1 MTRSANAVP
10 GIRLTIGWN
19 HGPRMPPLH
28 IRRTL
33 QSVLK
38 YGLIAGGIGLLVLII
53 ANLALGDKRI
63 DHKVEHQY
71 PVASAQFQR
80 VVGAML
86 GPALLPGN
94 RSEALVN
101 GARIFPAMLKAIR
114 EARRT
119 ITFEM
124 YIFAEGEVGEAF
136 TAAFVERARAGVKI
150 HFLYDALGSDKIDKK
165 YLERLQAAG
174 VEIAKY
180 NPLRIQTLAQMN
192 NRTHRKLM
200 VVDGRI
206 GFTGGAGIQDEWVGD
221 ADKPEH
227 WRDTHFRTEGPAV
240 AQMQAAFME
249 NWIETTGHVLHG
261 DGYFPKLDAAGK
273 ELAQVVVASPG
284 GGSESMQLLYL
295 LSIAAA
301 AKTIHLANAY
311 FVPDEVESATLAAAA
326 KRGVKVRIIVP
337 GAIIDN
343 KNVRRASRAKWGDL
357 LGAGIEIY
365 EYQPT
370 MYHVKSMT
378 VDGLWTSV
386 GSTNFDSRS
395 FSTNDEANLN
405 VYDADFAAAQEE
417 IFARDLKRSRRV
429 TLDEWRNRPWREK
442 ALDTLMG
449 LLSSQL

>member
-1 MTRSANAVP
+1 M
-10 GIRLTIGWN
+10 GLM
-19 HGPRMPPLH
+19 PRRP
-28 IRRTL
+28 L
-33 QSVLK
+33 QSILK
-38 YGLIAGGIGLLVLII
+38 YGLIAGGIALLVLIV

-63 DHKVEHQY
+63 DHKVEHEY
-71 PVASAQFQR
+71 PVASDQFRR
-80 VVGAML
+80 VVSAML
-86 GPALLPGN
+86 GPSLLPGN

-101 GARIFPAMLKAIR
+101 GERIFPAMLKAIR

-124 YIFAEGEVGEAF
+124 YIFAGGEVGEAF
-136 TAAFVERARAGVKI
+136 TAAFEERARAGVKI
-150 HFLYDALGSDKIDKK
+150 HFLYDALGSSKIDKK
-165 YLERLQAAG
+165 YLERLEKAG

-180 NPLRIQTLAQMN
+180 NPLRIYTLAQMN

-200 VVDGRI
+200 VVDGRV
-206 GFTGGAGIQDEWVGD
+206 GFTGGAGVQDEWAGD
-221 ADKPEH
+221 AQDPRH

-249 NWIETTGHVLHG
+249 NWVETTGRVLHG
-261 DGYFPKLDAAGK
+261 EAYFPRLGAAGK

-284 GGSESMQLLYL
+284 GGGESMQLLYL

-301 AKTIHLANAY
+301 AKTIQLANAY
-311 FVPDEVESATLAAAA
+311 FVPDNVEADTLAAAA
-326 KRGVKVRIIVP
+326 KRGVKVQIIVP
-337 GAIIDN
+337 GPIIDN
-343 KNVRRASRAKWGDL
+343 KNVRRASRASWGDML
-357 LGAGIEIY
+357 RAGVEIY

-370 MYHVKSMT
+370 MYHVKSMV

-405 VYDADFAAAQEE
+405 VYDAGFAADQEA
-417 IFARDLKRSRRV
+417 IFARDLKQSRRV
-429 TLDEWRNRPWREK
+429 TLEEWQNRPWKEK
-442 ALDTLMG
+442 ALEAAMG

>member
-1 MTRSANAVP
+1 M
-10 GIRLTIGWN
+10 GLM
-19 HGPRMPPLH
+19 PRRP
-28 IRRTL
+28 L
-33 QSVLK
+33 QSILK
-38 YGLIAGGIGLLVLII
+38 YGLIAGGIALLVLIA

-63 DHKVEHQY
+63 DHKVEHEY
-71 PVASAQFQR
+71 PVASDQFRR
-80 VVGAML
+80 VVSAML
-86 GPALLPGN
+86 GPSLLPGN

-101 GARIFPAMLKAIR
+101 GERIFPAMLKAIR

-124 YIFAEGEVGEAF
+124 YIFAGGEVGEAF
-136 TAAFVERARAGVKI
+136 TAAFEERARAGVKI
-150 HFLYDALGSDKIDKK
+150 HFLYDALGSSKIDKK
-165 YLERLQAAG
+165 YLERLEKAG

-180 NPLRIQTLAQMN
+180 NPLRIYTLAQMN

-200 VVDGRI
+200 VVDGRV
-206 GFTGGAGIQDEWVGD
+206 GFTGGAGVQDEWAGD
-221 ADKPEH
+221 AQDPRH

-249 NWIETTGHVLHG
+249 NWVETTGRVLHG
-261 DGYFPKLDAAGK
+261 EAYFPRLGAAGK

-284 GGSESMQLLYL
+284 GGGESMQLLYL

-301 AKTIHLANAY
+301 AKTIQLANAY
-311 FVPDEVESATLAAAA
+311 FVPDNVEADTLAAAA
-326 KRGVKVRIIVP
+326 KRGVKVQIIVP
-337 GAIIDN
+337 GPIIDN
-343 KNVRRASRAKWGDL
+343 KNVRRASRASWGGML
-357 LGAGIEIY
+357 RAGVEIY

-370 MYHVKSMT
+370 MYHVKSMV

-405 VYDADFAAAQEE
+405 VYDAGFAADQEA
-417 IFARDLKRSRRV
+417 IFARDLKQSRRV
-429 TLDEWRNRPWREK
+429 TLEEWQNRPWKEK
-442 ALDTLMG
+442 ALEAAMG

>member
-1 MTRSANAVP
+1 M
-10 GIRLTIGWN
+10 GLM
-19 HGPRMPPLH
+19 PRRP
-28 IRRTL
+28 L
-33 QSVLK
+33 QSILK
-38 YGLIAGGIGLLVLII
+38 YGLIAGGIALLVLIV

-63 DHKVEHQY
+63 DHKVEHEY
-71 PVASAQFQR
+71 PVASDQFRR
-80 VVGAML
+80 VVSAML
-86 GPALLPGN
+86 GPSLLPGN

-101 GARIFPAMLKAIR
+101 GERIFPAMLKAIR

-124 YIFAEGEVGEAF
+124 YIFAGGEVGEAF
-136 TAAFVERARAGVKI
+136 TAAFEERARAGVKI
-150 HFLYDALGSDKIDKK
+150 HFLYDALGSSKIDKK
-165 YLERLQAAG
+165 YLERLEKAG

-180 NPLRIQTLAQMN
+180 NPLRIYTLAQMN

-200 VVDGRI
+200 VVDGRV
-206 GFTGGAGIQDEWVGD
+206 GFTGGAGVQDEWAGD
-221 ADKPEH
+221 AQDPRH

-249 NWIETTGHVLHG
+249 NWVETTGRVLHG
-261 DGYFPKLDAAGK
+261 EAYFPRLGAAGK

-284 GGSESMQLLYL
+284 GGGESMQLLYL

-301 AKTIHLANAY
+301 AKTIQLANAY
-311 FVPDEVESATLAAAA
+311 FVPDNVEADTLAAAA
-326 KRGVKVRIIVP
+326 KRGVKVQIIVP
-337 GAIIDN
+337 GPIIDN
-343 KNVRRASRAKWGDL
+343 KNVRRASRASWGGML
-357 LGAGIEIY
+357 RAGVEIY

-370 MYHVKSMT
+370 MYHVKSMV

-405 VYDADFAAAQEE
+405 VYDAGFAADQEA
-417 IFARDLKRSRRV
+417 IFARDLKQSRRV
-429 TLDEWRNRPWREK
+429 TLEEWQNRPWKEK
-442 ALDTLMG
+442 ALEAAMG

>member
-1 MTRSANAVP
+1 M
-10 GIRLTIGWN
+10 GG
-19 HGPRMPPLH
+19 RMPRHP
-28 IRRTL
+28 L

-38 YGLIAGGIGLLVLII
+38 YGLIAGAIALLVLIV

-63 DHKVEHQY
+63 DEKVEHEY
-71 PVASAQFQR
+71 PVASPQFQR
-80 VVGAML
+80 VVSSML
-86 GPALLPGN
+86 GPSLLQGN

-101 GARIFPAMLKAIR
+101 GDRIFPAMLKTIR

-124 YIFAEGEVGEAF
+124 YIFAEGKVGEAF
-136 TAAFVERARAGVKI
+136 TAAFEERARAGVRI
-150 HFLYDALGSDKIDKK
+150 HFLYDALGSEKIDEK
-165 YLERLQAAG
+165 YIERLRKAG

-180 NPLRIQTLAQMN
+180 NPPRWNTLAQMN

-206 GFTGGAGIQDEWVGD
+206 GFTGGAGIQDQWAGD
-221 ADKPEH
+221 AQDPEH
-227 WRDTHFRTEGPAV
+227 WRDTHFRLEGPAV

-249 NWIETTGHVLHG
+249 NWIETTGNVLHG
-261 DGYFPKLDAAGK
+261 EAYFPHIDPAGK
-273 ELAQVVVASPG
+273 QLAQVVVASPG
-284 GGSESMQLLYL
+284 GGGESMQLLYL

-311 FVPDEVESATLAAAA
+311 FVPDEVETATLAGAA

-337 GAIIDN
+337 GPVIDN
-343 KNVRRASRAKWGDL
+343 KVVRRASRAGWGDL
-357 LGAGIEIY
+357 LRAGVEIY
-365 EYQPT
+365 EYLPT
-370 MYHVKSMT
+370 MYHVKSMV

-405 VYDADFAAAQEE
+405 VYDAAFAAEQDE
-417 IFARDLKRSRRV
+417 IFQRDLKQSRRV
-429 TLDEWRNRPWREK
+429 TLEEWQSRPWTQK
-442 ALDTLMG
+442 ALEKLTG

>member
-1 MTRSANAVP
+1 M
-10 GIRLTIGWN
+10 
-19 HGPRMPPLH
+19 PRH
-28 IRRTL
+28 TL
-33 QSVLK
+33 QSILKFDLVK
-38 YGLIAGGIGLLVLII
+38 YGLVASGIGLLVLIV

-63 DHKVEHQY
+63 DHKVEHEY

-80 VVGAML
+80 VVSVML
-86 GPALLPGN
+86 GPSLLPGN

-101 GARIFPAMLKAIR
+101 GRRIFPAMLKAIR
-114 EARRT
+114 EARRS

-136 TAAFVERARAGVKI
+136 TAAFEERARAGVKI
-150 HFLYDALGSDKIDKK
+150 HFLYDALGSEKIDKK
-165 YLERLQAAG
+165 YLERLGKAG

-180 NPLRIQTLAQMN
+180 NPPRWDTLAQMN

-206 GFTGGAGIQDEWVGD
+206 GFTGGAGIQDQWAGD
-221 ADKPEH
+221 AENPQR

-249 NWIETTGHVLHG
+249 NWIETTGKVLHG
-261 DGYFPKLDAAGK
+261 EAYFPQIDAAGK
-273 ELAQVVVASPG
+273 QLAQVVIASPG
-284 GGSESMQLLYL
+284 GGGESMQLLYL

-301 AKTIHLANAY
+301 VKTIHLANAY
-311 FVPDEVESATLAAAA
+311 FVPDEVESATLAGAA

-337 GAIIDN
+337 GPIIDN
-343 KNVRRASRAKWGDL
+343 RIVRRASRAGWGEL
-357 LGAGIEIY
+357 LRAGVEIY

-370 MYHVKSMT
+370 MYHVKSMV

-405 VYDADFAAAQEE
+405 VYDAAFAAEQDE
-417 IFARDLKRSRRV
+417 IFARDLKQSHRV

-442 ALDTLMG
+442 ALEKLMG

>member
-1 MTRSANAVP
+1 MTRSAKGVP

-19 HGPRMPPLH
+19 HGPRMPRP
-28 IRRTL
+28 TL
-33 QSVLK
+33 QSILK
-38 YGLIAGGIGLLVLII
+38 YGLIAGGFGLLVLII

-94 RSEALVN
+94 RTEALIN
-101 GARIFPAMLKAIR
+101 GERIFPAMLKAIR

-136 TAAFVERARAGVKI
+136 TAAFEERARAGVKI
-150 HFLYDALGSDKIDKK
+150 HFLYDALGSDKIARK

-206 GFTGGAGIQDEWVGD
+206 GFTGGAGIQDEWAGD

-261 DGYFPKLDAAGK
+261 EAYFPKLDAAGK

-311 FVPDEVESATLAAAA
+311 FVPDEVESATLVAAA

-378 VDGLWTSV
+378 VDGVWTSV

-405 VYDADFAAAQEE
+405 VYDAEFAAAQVE
-417 IFARDLKRSRRV
+417 IFARDLKQARRV
-429 TLDEWRNRPWREK
+429 TLDEWQNRPWREK